1 MGEQASEADLY
12 EFQTRLLEETYK
24 ITQEFRRNSTNN
36 ALSSDDGYTTLGG
49 TIPPTMVVPV
59 GPTIPGALA
68 VESLL
73 STTDEESTA
82 NYKFIDLPVSIVQ
95 MLSPKVEIFK
105 VYKSEE
111 GSELPDR
118 IYPLHQGAHRK
129 EDMVKALRDGDMTA
143 FDDSMQGVV
152 LQAVD
157 FTRLGGNP
165 AEVHTNIKFNIRLYA
180 KSITE
185 FFTRTDAKPEGVS
198 FDTID
203 TATTTD
209 TAAVAAVIN
218 YNQSIEDF
226 SAPVPLAILAD
237 VQRSMPSTP
246 VTAADVADINQTR
259 VSQASSQRREVREA
273 YADAL
278 DIKKV
283 AWIDIIK
290 IDPGQELNATITP
303 ANGVAPFDPNNPV
316 DAQTRRAQ
324 SNQLVVSERAVR
336 IMARISYT
344 LPKNPPTDIQDD
356 AWDDWKRVVSE
367 QKEVFFLSLLGH
379 EFSFLGMQGVELS
392 VDFVAAGNAKALQP
406 SFDLLGG
413 LDFENWRLSQ
423 QNAFSTQRR
432 QRERNQELLARLQAD
447 VAQYESRIDATQE
460 LKEQGSS
467 TTTPTEFQF
476 LIEQLRTKI
485 NNANA
490 KISRCIEYIEAANEG
505 ENAITD
511 AIKEVRGIYK
521 ARLLSQIYLDP
532 ASLSRRRSGAIGS
545 IQTRLH
551 NAEVNS
557 ISGNE
562 SDIRLFNLQELN
574 ERYSASTDAW
584 ILSSPTEERLDYL
597 RDRVNLATT
606 VEETGTLRDSANAK
620 LQGDFVFLGDI
631 IEAAYETIVSQVA
644 NGGDGIAEVTQN
656 LQDQMD
662 AEAALSTAAATRGSI
677 ITADT
682 AISTAQAYI
691 ASRNDYYPTLAS
703 RSPDDFTLI
712 LNKFDTI
719 TTGRVEFPIPYNSS
733 ETETINIRDIP
744 ISYDLFRQWWLRKAE
759 SKNFYPLRDFIPDLM
774 MFVTDIFQKVKYRD
788 SSGDTIMT
796 SNQLPRFI
804 LNNVLFATSNT
815 SEQINEERRYKYTSK
830 DSFIR
835 KLATSKSDT
844 TGKSTTVIEQIDI
857 TDMPS
862 DDVPN
867 IIFGQADR
875 GILKQV
881 TFEREDIPGHAEA
894 RLMADRESV
903 ASNIALREKYNV
915 TLEMRGTT
923 SFLPGSVLYLDITPI
938 ELGYTSEDNSY
949 AKQLGLGG
957 MYRVVSVQS
966 SLGLDGK
973 GNSWTTRIKTKWES
987 FGDGTNG
994 DPSAPISHEYVSD
1007 TDICRRGVQ

>member
-12 EFQTRLLEETYK
+12 EFQTRLLEETYT
-24 ITQEFRRNSTNN
+24 IHRTFRRNDANRR
-36 ALSSDDGYTTLGG
+36 LPRGGGYTTQNG

-59 GPTIPGALA
+59 SPTIPRGLD

-73 STTDEESTA
+73 SATDEESTA
-82 NYKFIDLPVSIVQ
+82 NYKFIDLPASIVQ

-185 FFTRTDAKPEGVS
+185 FFTRTDAKPEGTSVN
-198 FDTID
+198 TIEQD
-203 TATTTD
+203 AIDAVIEYNQGLTTD
-209 TAAVAAVIN
+209 G
-218 YNQSIEDF
+218 EMMR
-226 SAPVPLAILAD
+226 
-237 VQRSMPSTP
+237 RSR
-246 VTAADVADINQTR
+246 TR
-259 VSQASSQRREVREA
+259 RRREA

-290 IDPGQELNATITP
+290 IDPGQELNANVTNANATP
-303 ANGVAPFDPNNPV
+303 LSPAQGGAPFQYSSNPNANN
-316 DAQTRRAQ
+316 AQARRAQ
-324 SNQLVVSERAVR
+324 SNQLVVSEREVR

-344 LPKNPPTDIQDD
+344 LPENPPTDIHLD

-392 VDFVAAGNAKALQP
+392 VNFVAAGNAKALQP

-423 QNAFSTQRR
+423 QNAFTTQRR

-476 LIEQLRTKI
+476 LIQQLRTKI

-532 ASLSRRRSGAIGS
+532 TASNDFGNNM
-545 IQTRLH
+545 QTRLH

-557 ISGNE
+557 ISGNR
-562 SDIRLFNLQELN
+562 SDIRLFILKELN

-584 ILSSPTEERLDYL
+584 ILSSPTEERLNSLEAQGHTGGDIYA
-597 RDRVNLATT
+597 D
-606 VEETGTLRDSANAK
+606 EETGTLKNNAK

-631 IEAAYETIVSQVA
+631 IEAAYETIASQVVQ
-644 NGGDGIAEVTQN
+644 GGEGIESIDALRNLETAEFNYITKNEEAGLRGDREIAFTRAVT
-656 LQDQMD
+656 
-662 AEAALSTAAATRGSI
+662 
-677 ITADT
+677 
-682 AISTAQAYI
+682 AYLT
-691 ASRNDYYPTLAS
+691 SRNDYYPTLAS

-719 TTGRVEFPIPYNSS
+719 TTGRVQFPIPHNSS

-788 SSGDTIMT
+788 VNGDTIMT

-815 SEQINEERRYKYTSK
+815 SKEINQERRYKFTAK

-835 KLATSKSDT
+835 KLAISKSDT
-844 TGKSTTVIEQIDI
+844 TGKSTTVIEQVDI
-857 TDMPS
+857 VDMPS

-867 IIFGQADR
+867 IIFGQADK

-994 DPSAPISHEYVSD
+994 EPDARTGHEYVRDD
-1007 TDICRRGVQ
+1007 TRCRE

>member
-1 MGEQASEADLY
+1 MNANANLSPAQGAAPFVFNTGSA
-12 EFQTRLLEETYK
+12 
-24 ITQEFRRNSTNN
+24 NANN
-36 ALSSDDGYTTLGG
+36 A
-49 TIPPTMVVPV
+49 
-59 GPTIPGALA
+59 
-68 VESLL
+68 
-73 STTDEESTA
+73 
-82 NYKFIDLPVSIVQ
+82 
-95 MLSPKVEIFK
+95 
-105 VYKSEE
+105 
-111 GSELPDR
+111 
-118 IYPLHQGAHRK
+118 
-129 EDMVKALRDGDMTA
+129 
-143 FDDSMQGVV
+143 
-152 LQAVD
+152 
-157 FTRLGGNP
+157 
-165 AEVHTNIKFNIRLYA
+165 YA
-180 KSITE
+180 
-185 FFTRTDAKPEGVS
+185 
-198 FDTID
+198 
-203 TATTTD
+203 
-209 TAAVAAVIN
+209 
-218 YNQSIEDF
+218 
-226 SAPVPLAILAD
+226 
-237 VQRSMPSTP
+237 
-246 VTAADVADINQTR
+246 
-259 VSQASSQRREVREA
+259 
-273 YADAL
+273 
-278 DIKKV
+278 
-283 AWIDIIK
+283 
-290 IDPGQELNATITP
+290 
-303 ANGVAPFDPNNPV
+303 
-316 DAQTRRAQ
+316 RRAQ
-324 SNQLVVSERAVR
+324 SNQLVVSEREVR

-344 LPKNPPTDIQDD
+344 LPENPPTDIQDE

-423 QNAFSTQRR
+423 QNAFTTQRR
-432 QRERNQELLARLQAD
+432 QRERNQELLARLQED
-447 VAQYESRIDATQE
+447 VAQYESRRVATQE
-460 LKEQGSS
+460 LKDQGTSLTSS
-467 TTTPTEFQF
+467 TELQF
-476 LIEQLRTKI
+476 LINELRTDI
-485 NNANA
+485 RNANA
-490 KISRCIEYIEAANEG
+490 KIARCEEYIEEANQVEDS
-505 ENAITD
+505 ITD
-511 AIKEVRGIYK
+511 IVKEVRGIYK

-532 ASLSRRRSGAIGS
+532 TTSNQFGNNM
-545 IQTRLH
+545 QTRLH

-557 ISGNE
+557 ISNRRR
-562 SDIRLFNLQELN
+562 SDIILSNLDELN

-584 ILSSPTEERLDYL
+584 ILSSPTEERLESL
-597 RDRVNLATT
+597 RAQGSAYSSGYAYSIDTT
-606 VEETGTLRDSANAK
+606 DEETGTLRNSATAK
-620 LQGDFVFLGDI
+620 LTGDFVFLGDI
-631 IEAAYETIVSQVA
+631 IEAAYETIASQVVQ
-644 NGGDGIAEVTQN
+644 GGEGIESIDALRNLETAEFNYTTEN
-656 LQDQMD
+656 E
-662 AEAALSTAAATRGSI
+662 EAGLRGDREVALTAATR
-677 ITADT
+677 
-682 AISTAQAYI
+682 AYLT
-691 ASRNDYYPTLAS
+691 SRNDYYPTLAS
-703 RSPDDFTLI
+703 RSPEDFTSI
-712 LNKFDTI
+712 LAKFDTI

-788 SSGDTIMT
+788 VNGDTIMT

-804 LNNVLFATSNT
+804 LNNVLFATSDT

-835 KLATSKSDT
+835 KLAISKSDT
-844 TGKSTTVIEQIDI
+844 TGKSTTVIEQVDI
-857 TDMPS
+857 VDMPS

-867 IIFGQADR
+867 IIFGQADK

-994 DPSAPISHEYVSD
+994 DPSAPISHEYVND
-1007 TDICRRGVQ
+1007 NTRCRE